1 MEDKRRFPR
10 VPLNRRLLCALD
22 NVNSTEAPA
31 RDFSAG
37 GVSFYPAFAYPLNAR
52 VLISMSLKQGSPAIA
67 LHGRVVRVWK
77 ENGKDCCAV
86 EFVDVSPALT
96 EQIAEF
102 VASLPVE

>member
-52 VLISMSLKQGSPAIA
+52 VLISMSLKQGSHTIA
-67 LHGRVVRVWK
+67 LQGRVVRVWK

-86 EFVDVSPALT
+86 EFVDVSPERARELT
-96 EQIAEF
+96 EF
-102 VASLPVE
+102 VETLPDE